1 MPASPERL
9 PKRRLRRS
17 NITYNSYKSG
27 SAGLVAALLLFL
39 LSAPA
44 FAGRVVV
51 RSYDTSDGLSHIHVR
66 DILQDSQGYMWFAT
80 WTGVD
85 RFDGYEFLHF
95 RTYPGDE
102 VRLDNN
108 RIERLAQSPD
118 GRILVMTYTRR
129 IYALDPATGAFSMA
143 SAVDSTAFFDG
154 LRKAR
159 HKLCEGL
166 KNYPTA
172 GSRRY
177 VDASGNMWLIRKEA
191 QAEAYVRAVC
201 GACSRC
207 CSRIGRCFAAGKDV
221 RIYRR

>member
-143 SAVDSTAFFDG
+143 SAVDSTAF
-154 LRKAR
+154 L
-159 HKLCEGL
+159 
-166 KNYPTA
+166 TA
-172 GSRRY
+172 
-177 VDASGNMWLIRKEA
+177 
-191 QAEAYVRAVC
+191 C
-201 GACSRC
+201 GKRVTSFVK
-207 CSRIGRCFAAGKDV
+207 G
-221 RIYRR
+221 